1 MPRYILDTDHI
12 SLLLGG
18 HQPTRDR
25 IFQSLSDCQ
34 ITVISVQEV
43 FNGWTGRLG
52 RINSNNERIAVYER
66 LYVTTQLFQR
76 ITIVNY
82 DEVADQVYQQIIQA
96 NSNLAKRRVE
106 NDIRIAA
113 IALAHNA
120 IVLTRNQRDF
130 SSVPGLQIENWSL

>member
-25 IFQSLSDCQ
+25 VFQSLSDCQ

-52 RINSNNERIAVYER
+52 SNNERIAVYER
-66 LYVTTQLFQR
+66 LYITTQLFQR

-96 NSNLAKRRVE
+96 NSNLAKRRIE

-113 IALAHNA
+113 IALANQA
-120 IVLTRNQRDF
+120 TIVTRNYRDF
-130 SSVPGLQIENWSL
+130 NLVPGLQIEDWSL

>member
-25 IFQSLSDCQ
+25 IFQSLGDCQ

-82 DEVADQVYQQIIQA
+82 DEVADQVYQQIIQE

-120 IVLTRNQRDF
+120 IVLTRNTPD
-130 SSVPGLQIENWSL
+130 SLGAYDAQGA